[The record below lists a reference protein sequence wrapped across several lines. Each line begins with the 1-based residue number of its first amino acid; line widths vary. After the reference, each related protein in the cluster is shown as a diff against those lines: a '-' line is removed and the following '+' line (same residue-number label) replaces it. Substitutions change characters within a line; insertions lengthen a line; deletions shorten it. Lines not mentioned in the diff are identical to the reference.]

1 LQQLDGVRT
10 PGRSPAET
18 ENLRGLALM
27 LEGSLQPA
35 VQSFDLAIDLDPKLA
50 AARFNRAIAWLKL
63 AELSRASSE
72 LSSLYDDPSS
82 SLRAAAAYHNAL
94 ALDGLGRAADAET
107 WLRRALALDP
117 RYDSAVLYLG
127 ILLERRGDLQGA
139 GKQYKEFVTRN
150 PSSPVGHLRFGVS
163 AQRAGFN
170 EVARKSLQ
178 RVVDLAPDSPEAAE
192 ARKFLVMWE

>member
-1 LQQLDGVRT
+1 VRT

-27 LEGSLQPA
+27 LEGSLRSA
-35 VQSFDLAIDLDPKLA
+35 VASFDLALDLDPKLA

-72 LSSLYDDPSS
+72 FSLLYDDPASP
-82 SLRAAAAYHNAL
+82 LRAAAAYHNAL
-94 ALDGLGRAADAET
+94 ALDGLGRAADSEA
-107 WLRRALALDP
+107 WLRRALAIDP
-117 RYDSAVLYLG
+117 RHDSATLYLG

-139 GKQYKEFVTRN
+139 GRQYKEFVTRN
-150 PSSPVGHLRFGVS
+150 PSSPVGHLRFGVT
-163 AQRAGFN
+163 AQRAGFD

-178 RVVDLAPDSPEAAE
+178 KVVDLAPGSPEAAE

>member
-1 LQQLDGVRT
+1 MRT
-10 PGRSPAET
+10 AGRSPAET

-27 LEGSLQPA
+27 LSGSPRKA
-35 VQSFDLAIDLDPKLA
+35 VASFDLALDLDPKLA
-50 AARFNRAIAWLKL
+50 AARFNRAIAWLRLSEL
-63 AELSRASSE
+63 ARASSE
-72 LSSLYDDPSS
+72 FETLYDDPASGM
-82 SLRAAAAYHNAL
+82 RASAAYHNAL
-94 ALDGLGRAADAET
+94 ALDGLGRAADAEA

-117 RYDSAVLYLG
+117 GHDSAVLYLG

-139 GKQYKEFVTRN
+139 GKQYKEFVARN
-150 PSSPVGHLRFGVS
+150 PSSPVGHLRYGVS